1 MVDIDIE
8 RERGREGEREGK
20 TKKKTAVG
28 WSNVER
34 SDTRCTKIRAH
45 GHKQPMQWG
54 TNFVYHYSA
63 TTSIEMDWKVY

>member
-45 GHKQPMQWG
+45 GHKQPMQ
-54 TNFVYHYSA
+54 
-63 TTSIEMDWKVY
+63 